1 LRKERQKAM
10 IVVLTPL
17 FISILGTLTVTSLGI
32 RDPAFS
38 LILVLIS
45 TTMAFF
51 AAVAGE
57 VSVETQLWV
66 ALFGAIMS
74 VVGVVGTALLMIQ
87 GPSITI
93 TLILSALMIQ
103 IASYS
108 VMTFIGVSLLEGSFK
123 VKPG

>member
-1 LRKERQKAM
+1 
-10 IVVLTPL
+10 
-17 FISILGTLTVTSLGI
+17 
-32 RDPAFS
+32 
-38 LILVLIS
+38 
-45 TTMAFF
+45 
-51 AAVAGE
+51 
-57 VSVETQLWV
+57 
-66 ALFGAIMS
+66 MS